1 MDEENKNNNVL
12 PDKKIVKVNKLIEKA
27 SLGEE
32 KDYPIKD

>member
-12 PDKKIVKVNKLIEKA
+12 PDKIVKVNKLIEKA
-27 SLGEE
+27 LLGEE

>member
-12 PDKKIVKVNKLIEKA
+12 PDKIVKVNKLIEKA